1 MTGRTYKQICKEERI
16 SIETDLNI
24 PGIMLKTVAEH
35 IDRDT
40 KSVRYEVTH
49 HCILRIR
56 ANQRNKCGLQKLCTK
71 VRLCDDCVTGHCREC
86 HHDNCNEICPDFTE
100 RPVCLRLQRWP
111 YVCNGCADLSV
122 CKLPKLFYYASEA
135 ERDHRHSVSDWK
147 TGPRTSEIDMAGII
161 KAFQEGT
168 AKGLSVDVIIAVY
181 HLSISVATAYRY
193 IDDHLIPGVKNIDL
207 KRKSRYSARDTGKAK
222 IVPKNHDWLEGR
234 KYTDYLDRISADPNI
249 NVWQMDTVIGKHGSE
264 EKCILTLL
272 YTRTNLQL
280 YFLLDACTAANVV
293 RVFDAIKDSLGI
305 ELFQKT
311 FPVILTDNGSEFSDP
326 LRIETDPQT
335 GEKLI
340 SVYFCDPRRS
350 DQKAKCEKNH
360 EELREL
366 IPSGLSMNSLS
377 KHDINQASNMINNY
391 PRSSLNYL
399 SPYEASLIFLNE
411 KVLQLNRLTH
421 LSNDQVKLAPIL
433 R

>member
-1 MTGRTYKQICKEERI
+1 MVSSRKAAQKYIKRI
-16 SIETDLNI
+16 
-24 PGIMLKTVAEH
+24 
-35 IDRDT
+35 
-40 KSVRYEVTH
+40 
-49 HCILRIR
+49 IL
-56 ANQRNKCGLQKLCTK
+56 
-71 VRLCDDCVTGHCREC
+71 
-86 HHDNCNEICPDFTE
+86 
-100 RPVCLRLQRWP
+100 
-111 YVCNGCADLSV
+111 
-122 CKLPKLFYYASEA
+122 
-135 ERDHRHSVSDWK
+135 
-147 TGPRTSEIDMAGII
+147 
-161 KAFQEGT
+161 
-168 AKGLSVDVIIAVY
+168 
-181 HLSISVATAYRY
+181 
-193 IDDHLIPGVKNIDL
+193 
-207 KRKSRYSARDTGKAK
+207 
-222 IVPKNHDWLEGR
+222 
-234 KYTDYLDRISADPNI
+234 
-249 NVWQMDTVIGKHGSE
+249 
-264 EKCILTLL
+264 
-272 YTRTNLQL
+272 
-280 YFLLDACTAANVV
+280 
-293 RVFDAIKDSLGI
+293 
-305 ELFQKT
+305 QKT

>member
-1 MTGRTYKQICKEERI
+1 
-16 SIETDLNI
+16 
-24 PGIMLKTVAEH
+24 MLKTIAEH

-56 ANQRNKCGLQKLCTK
+56 ANQRNKCGLRSSVQRYGYAMTVSLVIAENAITTTAMRSVQTSRKGLYACACKDGHMYAMAVRISLCA
-71 VRLCDDCVTGHCREC
+71 
-86 HHDNCNEICPDFTE
+86 NCQSSSTMPAE
-100 RPVCLRLQRWP
+100 
-111 YVCNGCADLSV
+111 AD
-122 CKLPKLFYYASEA
+122 
-135 ERDHRHSVSDWK
+135 RDHRHSVSDWK
-147 TGPRTSEIDMAGII
+147 TGPRNSEIDMAGII

-222 IVPKNHDWLEGR
+222 IIPKNHDWLEGR
-234 KYTDYLDRISADPNI
+234 KYTDYLDRISADPSI

-293 RVFDAIKDSLGI
+293 TCL
-305 ELFQKT
+305 
-311 FPVILTDNGSEFSDP
+311 
-326 LRIETDPQT
+326 
-335 GEKLI
+335 
-340 SVYFCDPRRS
+340 
-350 DQKAKCEKNH
+350 
-360 EELREL
+360 
-366 IPSGLSMNSLS
+366 
-377 KHDINQASNMINNY
+377 
-391 PRSSLNYL
+391 
-399 SPYEASLIFLNE
+399 
-411 KVLQLNRLTH
+411 
-421 LSNDQVKLAPIL
+421 
-433 R
+433 